1 MKEENFEHFGIEF
14 NSNEIKKYLNRENFA
29 IINTACENNECIRYR
44 REHWDYF
51 EKIRDNINIDD
62 YSINIWPPSYKYCM
76 EDGTLRLS
84 DEFCKKY
91 QEACLMVYDAN
102 IDFFKKLNKR
112 DFIEKIDNILYE
124 NREYIKITNLNE
136 YKGKS
141 GIYIMILDEY
151 KQIYVG
157 QSKDIRRRI
166 LTHWKREPRFDSLIF
181 PNIEKSN
188 IQIDSFGVLD
198 TTRIYVKE
206 EAMKTMYSLDK
217 EEKRIVEKIPKEYLI
232 NRIGGGI
239 RLNSLEKIIDT
250 INFRKLKI

>member
-91 QEACLMVYDAN
+91 QEASLKELSE
-102 IDFFKKLNKR
+102 IISLETGK
-112 DFIEKIDNILYE
+112 
-124 NREYIKITNLNE
+124 KIT
-136 YKGKS
+136 KS
-141 GIYIMILDEY
+141 G
-151 KQIYVG
+151 
-157 QSKDIRRRI
+157 
-166 LTHWKREPRFDSLIF
+166 
-181 PNIEKSN
+181 
-188 IQIDSFGVLD
+188 
-198 TTRIYVKE
+198 
-206 EAMKTMYSLDK
+206 
-217 EEKRIVEKIPKEYLI
+217 
-232 NRIGGGI
+232 
-239 RLNSLEKIIDT
+239 LNHR
-250 INFRKLKI
+250 FRKIKELALKFLDN